1 MKTKLK
7 CFYCKKLGHMV
18 KDCRVK
24 IVDERKV
31 KGREAQGNVMS
42 QKQQMFLL
50 QQLLNNKKI
59 FGT

>member
-1 MKTKLK
+1 
-7 CFYCKKLGHMV
+7 MV

>member
-18 KDCRVK
+18 KDCRIK
-24 IVDERKV
+24 IVNERKV
-31 KGREAQGNVMS
+31 KGREAQGNVIS
-42 QKQQMFLL
+42 QKQQIVLFIVYLTTT
-50 QQLLNNKKI
+50 KI